1 MKKEKELEITN
12 RKKAKISILGVN
24 NSGKS
29 LLTSNIIKFITKTN
43 TALKLKTERQ
53 KRYYFNKSKD
63 ILIDISL
70 NEVNLIE
77 RGFNDLKESDILI
90 ICSLLND
97 QEKNLN
103 EIIKILNTLN
113 DMSLF
118 DKPIFILGN
127 IKGNLYTDLDG
138 VYSDFNEQQ
147 INFNNLKIAEFK
159 TLNYEKEDDYK
170 DVIENIL
177 FHRYVELKT
186 KENGPCCIIF

>member
-43 TALKLKTERQ
+43 TALKLKTDRQ

-159 TLNYEKEDDYK
+159 TLNYEREDDYK

>member
-77 RGFNDLKESDILI
+77 RGFNDLKESDILV